1 MPFKPPYCKRLQA
14 AADARRRA
22 RRRAFARQVPDNEAD
37 AVPCERLRIFLS
49 RKEIL
54 AAIRADFHQ
63 YAPQTLL
70 FLELFPLVF
79 GERAVISGTSYGEHL
94 WMAERGQKMFQ
105 ISPLDLGIR
114 LCDELEQTRPPL
126 EVLAAVCRRV
136 FRTVAQPGGSDRSGE
151 PGIWL
156 LTDMEDF
163 SCRQCGHC
171 CRNLDYYDQLTEADY
186 NRWQELGRTDI
197 LKTVRRVKM
206 ANDTFAYRMWER
218 TGSGQTV
225 SPCPWLHKIPTQN
238 RWDCRIHEVRPEI
251 CRQYPGSRKH
261 AEMTGCPGFKKS

>member
-1 MPFKPPYCKRLQA
+1 
-14 AADARRRA
+14 
-22 RRRAFARQVPDNEAD
+22 VPDNKAD
-37 AVPCERLRIFLS
+37 AVLCERIRIFLS

-79 GERAVISGTSYGEHL
+79 GERAVISGTSRDERL
-94 WMAERGQKMFQ
+94 WMAERGGKMFQ
-105 ISPLDLGIR
+105 ISPRDLGIR

-136 FRTVAQPGGSDRSGE
+136 FRTVAQPGESDRSGE
-151 PGIWL
+151 HGIWL
-156 LTDMEDF
+156 FTGMEDF

-186 NRWQELGRTDI
+186 NRWQASGRTDI
-197 LKTVRRVKM
+197 LKKVRRVKRE
-206 ANDTFAYRMWER
+206 NNTFAYRIWER
-218 TGSGQTV
+218 TGTGKTG
-225 SPCPWLHKIPTQN
+225 SPCPWLHKMPTQN
-238 RWDCRIHEVRPEI
+238 QWECRIHEVRPEI

-261 AEMTGCPGFKKS
+261 AEMTGCPGFKTS